1 MTALA
6 KYEKLESAGL
16 WRESPEHQR
25 VEVYVSFGDTSLV
38 IRDKHE
44 EPLSHWSL
52 PAIHRVNPGES
63 PAVFSPTA
71 EMVETLELD
80 DEIMVEAIET
90 VRRAI
95 RKKRPH
101 PGRLRLAIFAAI
113 TAGVLASVMFWLPDA
128 LARHTAQVVPFET
141 RKQIG
146 EAALARMTRL
156 TGKTCSTA
164 EGEKALRALEKR
176 LLGDPRGRIAI
187 LRDGIARSISLPGGL
202 ILLNRSLVE
211 DYDQPE
217 VAASYVVIELLRR
230 QKEDPLLYLLKEAGV
245 MASLR
250 LLTTGRFQAD
260 TLDEYVGEI
269 LTRQK
274 PLPPSDQLITAFTQA
289 GFPSSPLAYALDIT
303 GETTL
308 PLIEADP
315 FRNKT
320 YKPILHDSDWLA
332 LQAICGN

>member
-25 VEVYVSFGDTSLV
+25 IEVYVSFGDTSLV

-217 VAASYVVIELLRR
+217 VAASYVLIELLRR
-230 QKEDPLLYLLKEAGV
+230 QQEDPLLYLLKEAGV
-245 MASLR
+245 TASLR
-250 LLTTGRFQAD
+250 LLTTGQFQAD
-260 TLDEYVGEI
+260 TLDDYVGKI

-274 PLPPSDQLITAFTQA
+274 PLPLTDRLITAFTEA
-289 GFPSSPLAYALDIT
+289 GLPSSPLAYALDIT

-308 PLIEADP
+308 PLIEGDP
-315 FRNKT
+315 LRNKT
-320 YKPILHDSDWLA
+320 YKPVLKDSDWLA
-332 LQAICGN
+332 LQAICEN